1 MMIPIRSLATLICL
15 SLLPTASALAQQSG
29 PAAMAGTWLLAKESG
44 GKGCTLLL
52 EEGPT
57 IGGFAISGTNGCR
70 AVFPAM
76 VEAYAWEFEDKGTI
90 VLRDIGRQTLAR
102 MTPKEDGSL
111 FEAKPPADRAG
122 DPLRMVRATSS
133 GARLPRAADIV
144 ATWQLQRPGGPVI
157 CTVTFTAA
165 GAAFKVATAP
175 GCDPA
180 IAKLKLVDARW
191 EGSLFILSAPGGGSL
206 SFEPNDKGFGKA
218 AREGGRPLL
227 MVRKP

>member
-133 GARLPRAADIV
+133 GARLPTALMRRDVLLV
-144 ATWQLQRPGGPVI
+144 AMITGMGFTVPALSLESALPGGLM
-157 CTVTFTAA
+157 A
-165 GAAFKVATAP
+165 
-175 GCDPA
+175 
-180 IAKLKLVDARW
+180 
-191 EGSLFILSAPGGGSL
+191 E
-206 SFEPNDKGFGKA
+206 A
-218 AREGGRPLL
+218 ARLGLALSLL
-227 MVRKP
+227 AGPAAVALSRLMRR